1 MLKGRMF
8 CDFNKGMSIVL
19 FTSLSLLF
27 HSFPFHILLTHILD
41 VWQVGQ
47 FAEAEELLGVLT

>member
-1 MLKGRMF
+1 MF